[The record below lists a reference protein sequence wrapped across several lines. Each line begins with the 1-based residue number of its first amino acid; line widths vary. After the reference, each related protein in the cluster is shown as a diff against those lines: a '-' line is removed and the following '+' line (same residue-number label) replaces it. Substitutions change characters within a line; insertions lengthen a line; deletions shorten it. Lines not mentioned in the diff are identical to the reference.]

1 MFGMKL
7 VSHGSLQ
14 WKCKPIK
21 DIFHSQTRQRTILG
35 SYVPQEFGKIWNL
48 FLRNAG
54 MVCHK
59 PDSTWQLSCFVI
71 NCFWSRLWQQ
81 PLFQMVCNY
90 ANIIYWTRECT
101 LRTVISVSYS
111 WKWFISF
118 ESCKLTADQ
127 YFSCNRC
134 SSKTC
139 FSLFLYLDKKS

>member
-1 MFGMKL
+1 MARYNGNASQSKTFFTLKL
-7 VSHGSLQ
+7 DKGQFLVHM
-14 WKCKPIK
+14 CI
-21 DIFHSQTRQRTILG
+21 
-35 SYVPQEFGKIWNL
+35 PQEFGKIWNL
-48 FLRNAG
+48 FLRNAR

-90 ANIIYWTRECT
+90 ANIIYWSRECT